1 VLATAYLIGIRN
13 EANAALVGGIGD
25 GPLKKHREPIPETD
39 EHQYVNE
46 EPGEPGQQAV
56 KPRGRLAAY
65 PAKNAA
71 RRVRGLP
78 HRHLRDAGE

>member
-1 VLATAYLIGIRN
+1 VLATAYLIGICN
-13 EANAALVGGIGD
+13 EANAALVGDVGD

-56 KPRGRLAAY
+56 KPRPTQIGNSRAAAEAWLA
-65 PAKNAA
+65 P
-71 RRVRGLP
+71 
-78 HRHLRDAGE
+78 DATIR